1 MRPPWMAEV
10 LEMQEQSPVTRPDDM
25 SVSDADQRRRA
36 LTATES
42 FIVQAP
48 AGSGKT
54 ELLSQRYLLLL
65 ARVAQPEEVVA
76 ITFTNKAAA
85 EMRSRVLQALHKA
98 HGPMPHPPHQRV
110 TWELAQAVVA
120 RDRELHWQ
128 VENNPSRLRIQT
140 IDSLCTALTRQMPL
154 LSRFGA
160 QPAIARDPEPLY
172 RAAARATLAEIESG
186 NHWSQAVERLLIH
199 LDNNLGVVADLLA
212 TMLARRDQWLRH
224 VADPDN
230 ARIERATL
238 EATLARVVG
247 AALTALAA
255 AMPADMEQ
263 ELVALARFAAHNLR
277 AAGGAE
283 AIAAS
288 LDLTAFPDGAPTS
301 LAAWRGMADFLL
313 TKDGDWR
320 KQVNVKNGF
329 PAPSATKDAAGK
341 AHLIEMKDRMG
352 ALLTRL
358 RDKDELRNGLH
369 AVREL
374 PPLTYD
380 EDQWSVLQ
388 ALLALLPVAVAQLRL
403 IFQEHGHVDFT
414 EVAQAA
420 LWALGEPD
428 HPTDLALALDYRV
441 QHILVDEFQDT
452 SLSQYELLERLT
464 AGWVEGDG
472 RTLFA
477 VGDPMQSIYRF
488 REAEVGLYL
497 HARRVGIGGV
507 RLTPLT
513 LRVNFRSH
521 AGIVQWVNTH
531 FARVLPAR
539 ADVTVGA
546 VPYSASEAAQ
556 AQAPGV
562 AVQLHALPADD
573 GTLEALE
580 VIRLVQEARRDFPM
594 AKVAILVRSRGHL
607 AQIAPQLKSAG
618 LRFRA
623 IEIER
628 LDQRQVVQDL
638 LALTRA
644 LMHTADRTAWL
655 ACLRAP
661 WCGLGLADLHAL
673 VAQNIQG
680 APWDHMQD
688 ATAVAALSLDG
699 KQRLL
704 RMRAVMH
711 TALAQRRR
719 RPLRAWVE
727 GVWLALGGPACVA
740 DATDLED
747 AQVYLDLLE
756 QLDTASDLTD
766 FTALTAGVARL
777 FGLPDVTADDNLQL
791 MTIHKA
797 KGLEFDVVIVP
808 GLSRTPPPPRP
819 RLLIWQEIPRRR
831 QGSDLLLAPIRRAG
845 EHDDP
850 IYRYAHKL
858 DERKGR
864 YEDGRVL
871 YVAATRAKQRLHLLA
886 QLKHLPTPDGI
897 TIQTPPATSLL
908 TQLWPVVATECVQ
921 QLHTRIQRAAVLAP
935 PYAAPPPQTLQ
946 RLPAHWMPPPL
957 PPALVW
963 SDASPRVEANYPTVE
978 FVWAG
983 ETARL
988 VGSVVHRHLL
998 HMASD
1003 GAQHW
1008 SPARIK
1014 AGLPSMRTA
1023 LAHLGVP
1030 PLILERAALQVQA
1043 ALLNTLADAR
1053 GRWILDATH
1062 GHARSEYALMGV
1074 VQKRVQSVIIDR
1086 TFVDAQGVRWIVD
1099 YKTSSHSGGDL
1110 EAFLDRERERYAAQ
1124 LEHYARLL
1132 ALMDTR
1138 PIRLGLYFPLLQAW
1152 REWGAP

>member
-1 MRPPWMAEV
+1 MRPPWMVEV
-10 LEMQEQSPVTRPDDM
+10 LEMQEQFPVNKTDAM
-25 SVSDADQRRRA
+25 AVSDADQRRRA
-36 LTATES
+36 LTAAES

-85 EMRSRVLQALHKA
+85 EMRSRVLQALHNA
-98 HGPMPHPPHQRV
+98 HGPMPTTPHQRV

-120 RDRELHWQ
+120 RDRELDWQ
-128 VENNPSRLRIQT
+128 MENNPGRLRIQT

-154 LSRFGA
+154 LARFGA
-160 QPAIARDPEPLY
+160 QPAIARDPEQLY

-186 NHWSQAVERLLIH
+186 NHWSQAVECLLIH
-199 LDNNLGVVADLLA
+199 LDNNLGVVAGLLA

-224 VADPDN
+224 VADPRS

-238 EATLARVVG
+238 EATLVQVVG
-247 AALTALAA
+247 EALTELAA
-255 AMPADMEQ
+255 VMPAEREQ
-263 ELVALARFAAHNLR
+263 ELVALARFAAGNLQT
-277 AAGGAE
+277 AGGE
-283 AIAAS
+283 AAS
-288 LDLTAFPDGAPTS
+288 VACLDLTALPDGAPAS
-301 LAAWRGMADFLL
+301 LAAWCAIANLLL
-313 TKDGDWR
+313 TKEGGWR
-320 KQVNVKNGF
+320 KNVNIKNGF
-329 PAPSATKDAAGK
+329 PAPSAIKDAAGK
-341 AHLIEMKDRMG
+341 ARLVEMKDRMG
-352 ALLTRL
+352 ALLERL
-358 RDKDELRNGLH
+358 RDAEDLRSRLH

-374 PPLTYD
+374 PPLAYD
-380 EDQWSVLQ
+380 EDQWAVLQ

-403 IFQEHGHVDFT
+403 VFQEHGHVDFT

-428 HPTDLALALDYRV
+428 NPTDLALALDYRV

-497 HARRVGIGGV
+497 RARRAGIGGV

-521 AGIVQWVNTH
+521 AGIVQWVNAS

-539 ADVTVGA
+539 EDVTVGA

-556 AQAPGV
+556 VQAPGV

-573 GTLEALE
+573 GTLEAQE
-580 VIRLVQEARRDFPM
+580 VIRLVQETRRESP
-594 AKVAILVRSRGHL
+594 ASKVAILVRSRGHL
-607 AQIAPQLKSAG
+607 AQIAPRLKSAG

-644 LMHTADRTAWL
+644 LMHPADRTAWL

-661 WCGLGLADLHAL
+661 WCGLGLADLYVLAAHDIKGAL
-673 VAQNIQG
+673 
-680 APWDHMQD
+680 WDSMQE
-688 ATAVAALSLDG
+688 ATAVAALSMDG
-699 KQRLL
+699 RQRLL
-704 RMRAVMH
+704 RIRAVMH
-711 TALAQRRR
+711 SALAQRRR

-727 GVWLALGGPACVA
+727 GVWLALGGPACVP
-740 DATDLED
+740 DETDLED
-747 AQVYLDLLE
+747 AQVFLDLLE
-756 QLDTASDLTD
+756 QLDAGDLMD
-766 FTALTAGVARL
+766 FTALAAGVVRL
-777 FGLPDVTADDNLQL
+777 FALPDVEADDSQQL

-797 KGLEFDVVIVP
+797 KGLEFDVVMVP
-808 GLSRTPPPPRP
+808 GLGRTPRPPSP
-819 RLLIWQEIPRRR
+819 RLLIWQEIPRGR
-831 QGSDLLLAPIRRAG
+831 QVSDLLLAPIRRAG

-850 IYRYAHKL
+850 IYRYAHRL

-864 YEDGRVL
+864 HEDGRVL
-871 YVAATRAKQRLHLLA
+871 YVAATRAKQRLHLLG
-886 QLKHLPTPDGI
+886 QLKCLRTPEGLDIQPPPT
-897 TIQTPPATSLL
+897 TSLL
-908 TQLWPVVATECVQ
+908 AQLWPVVEAECAQ
-921 QLHTRIQRAAVLAP
+921 QLHTWMQSVPISVSPSAATLS
-935 PYAAPPPQTLQ
+935 QTRQ
-946 RLPAHWMPPPL
+946 RLPTNWALPPP
-957 PPALVW
+957 PAALVW
-963 SDASPRVEANYPTVE
+963 SDESPRVEATHAAVE

-988 VGSVVHRHLL
+988 VGSVVHRYLL
-998 HMASD
+998 HIAGD
-1003 GAQHW
+1003 GAQRW
-1008 SPARIK
+1008 NPARVK
-1014 AGLPSMRTA
+1014 AGLPSMRMA

-1030 PLILERAALQVQA
+1030 PSVLERAAQRVQE
-1043 ALLNTLADAR
+1043 ALLNTLEDAR

-1062 GHARSEYALMGV
+1062 SDARSEYALTGV
-1074 VQKRVQSVIIDR
+1074 VQKIVQNVIIDR
-1086 TFVDAQGVRWIVD
+1086 TFVDAKGIRWIVD
-1099 YKTSSHSGGDL
+1099 YKTSSHTGGGL
-1110 EAFLDRERERYAAQ
+1110 EAFLDSERERYGAQ
-1124 LEHYARLL
+1124 LEHYARLM
-1132 ALMDTR
+1132 ALMDMR
-1138 PIRLGLYFPLLQAW
+1138 PIRLGLYFPLLQGW
-1152 REWGAP
+1152 REWGVP